1 MTVHGTAIA
10 AELRPGYP
18 ALRLALLSIIAPA
31 IVACESP
38 YRDRGILSK
47 DVADQLAH
55 IDGADLATL
64 GEAGPL
70 PSVSVAPPTPEEL
83 AGLEPGQR
91 RQNIDL
97 SEVRAAVLENN
108 LGIKVAR
115 IDPAIANERAMR
127 ERAKFEW
134 TFGIIADGGRDVNF
148 EPPLQAELWNANVR
162 PNLNVPL
169 ADGGQ
174 LDVDWKLLYFND
186 QMNSLD
192 NQDGTGYQSVPRVS
206 LTQPLLR
213 GGGRLVNEASIL
225 IAEFGQRRVE
235 IRTRMMVQQFLVDA
249 ERSYWRAYGASRAF
263 DISLESYRRAVDQVA
278 VAERLAAA
286 RMAAGT
292 EVTKAKYLAVSQI
305 GEVIAAS
312 EQLRARSRQLKQTM
326 NRSDLPLDDSVVIK
340 FTSGPE
346 LIQYRFV
353 PQTVLDIAL
362 RRRTE
367 MLEAEVAIAEATLGI
382 QVAQNGLLPKL
393 DAFGTTAPVGFGTD
407 LGSAVSGSGA
417 DGSMTLAFNAGVR
430 LQVPLGNEAAK
441 ADLRAALYQRLKE
454 LATGQDRRLSISREV
469 YDTVSRTKTGWQL
482 VVATRQAVDLAS
494 RAYDGVRM
502 LYEKRASTI
511 TDLTQSLTQLS
522 DSQRSEASAV
532 VSYQLALLDLADA
545 TGMVP
550 GRAGLSIDSDISL
563 PAPETGDPGTDPD
576 AFLKIPPLLEAER
589 SSVVQ
594 PTRTVSTSSSRPS
607 STGPVAG
614 PVNSSLRSN

>member
-1 MTVHGTAIA
+1 MTTCRTTCAPESRSCRSIRWSA
-10 AELRPGYP
+10 ALMLGFA
-18 ALRLALLSIIAPA
+18 AL
-31 IVACESP
+31 VACESP

-47 DVADQLAH
+47 DVSEQLAR
-55 IDGADLATL
+55 IDGADFAAL
-64 GEAGPL
+64 GETGPL
-70 PSVSVAPPTPEEL
+70 PSNAVAPPTPEEL
-83 AGLEPGQR
+83 AGLDPGQR
-91 RQNIDL
+91 QQNVDL
-97 SEVRAAVLENN
+97 SEVRASVLENN

-115 IDPAIANERAMR
+115 IDPAIANERALR

-134 TFGIIADGGRDVNF
+134 TFGLIADGGRDVNF
-148 EPPLQAELWNANVR
+148 EPPLQAEIWNASVQ

-186 QMNSLD
+186 ELNALV
-192 NQDGTGYQSVPRVS
+192 NEDGTGYQSAPRVT

-213 GGGRLVNEASIL
+213 GAGRLVNEASIL
-225 IAEFGQRRVE
+225 VAEFGQRRVE
-235 IRTRMMVQQFLVDA
+235 IRTRMMIQQFLVDA

-286 RMAAGT
+286 RMAANT

-305 GEVIAAS
+305 SEVIAAS
-312 EQLRARSRQLKQTM
+312 EQLRARSRQLKQAM

-407 LGSAVSGSGA
+407 LGSAIGGNGA
-417 DGSMTLAFNAGVR
+417 DGSMSVAFNAGVR

-482 VVATRQAVDLAS
+482 VVATRQAVDLAA
-494 RAYDGVRM
+494 RAYEGVRI

-522 DSQRSEASAV
+522 DSQRSEAVAV
-532 VSYQLALLDLADA
+532 VNYQLALLDLADA

-563 PAPETGDPGTDPD
+563 PAPESGDPGSDPD

-589 SSVVQ
+589 TT
-594 PTRTVSTSSSRPS
+594 PAP
-607 STGPVAG
+607 GPALTL
-614 PVNSSLRSN
+614 NER

>member
-1 MTVHGTAIA
+1 MTTCRTTCAPESRSCRSIRWSA
-10 AELRPGYP
+10 ALMLGFA
-18 ALRLALLSIIAPA
+18 AL
-31 IVACESP
+31 VACESP

-47 DVADQLAH
+47 DVSEQLAH
-55 IDGADLATL
+55 IDGADFAAL
-64 GEAGPL
+64 GETGPL
-70 PSVSVAPPTPEEL
+70 PSNAVAPPTPEEL
-83 AGLEPGQR
+83 AGLDPGQR
-91 RQNIDL
+91 QQNVDL
-97 SEVRAAVLENN
+97 SEVRASVLENN

-115 IDPAIANERAMR
+115 IDPAIANERALR

-134 TFGIIADGGRDVNF
+134 TFGLIADGGRDVNF
-148 EPPLQAELWNANVR
+148 EPPLQAEIWNASVQ

-186 QMNSLD
+186 ELNALV
-192 NQDGTGYQSVPRVS
+192 NEDGTGYQSAPRVT

-213 GGGRLVNEASIL
+213 GAGRLVNEASIL
-225 IAEFGQRRVE
+225 VAEFGQRRVE
-235 IRTRMMVQQFLVDA
+235 IRTRMMIQQFLVDA

-286 RMAAGT
+286 RMAANT

-305 GEVIAAS
+305 SEVIAAS
-312 EQLRARSRQLKQTM
+312 EQLRARSRQLKQAM

-407 LGSAVSGSGA
+407 LGSAIGGNGA
-417 DGSMTLAFNAGVR
+417 DGSMSVAFNAGVR

-482 VVATRQAVDLAS
+482 VVATRQAVDLAA
-494 RAYDGVRM
+494 RAYEGVRI

-522 DSQRSEASAV
+522 DSQRSEAVAV
-532 VSYQLALLDLADA
+532 VNYQLALLDLADA

-563 PAPETGDPGTDPD
+563 PAPESGDPGSDPD

-589 SSVVQ
+589 TT
-594 PTRTVSTSSSRPS
+594 PAP
-607 STGPVAG
+607 GPALTL
-614 PVNSSLRSN
+614 NER

>member
-1 MTVHGTAIA
+1 MTTCRTMCAPESRSCRSIRWSA
-10 AELRPGYP
+10 ALMLGFA
-18 ALRLALLSIIAPA
+18 AL
-31 IVACESP
+31 VACESP

-47 DVADQLAH
+47 DVSEQLAH
-55 IDGADLATL
+55 IDGADFAAL
-64 GEAGPL
+64 GETGPL
-70 PSVSVAPPTPEEL
+70 PSNAVAPPTPEEL
-83 AGLEPGQR
+83 AGLDPGQR
-91 RQNIDL
+91 QQNVDL
-97 SEVRAAVLENN
+97 SEVRASVLENN

-115 IDPAIANERAMR
+115 IDPAIANERALR

-134 TFGIIADGGRDVNF
+134 TFGLIADGGRDVNF
-148 EPPLQAELWNANVR
+148 EPPLQAEIWNASVQ

-186 QMNSLD
+186 ELNALV
-192 NQDGTGYQSVPRVS
+192 NEDGTGYQSAPRVT

-225 IAEFGQRRVE
+225 VAEFGQRRVE
-235 IRTRMMVQQFLVDA
+235 IRTRMMIQQFLVDA

-286 RMAAGT
+286 RMAANT

-305 GEVIAAS
+305 SEVIAAS
-312 EQLRARSRQLKQTM
+312 EQLRARSRQLKQAM

-407 LGSAVSGSGA
+407 LGSAIGGNGA
-417 DGSMTLAFNAGVR
+417 DGSMSVAFNAGVR

-482 VVATRQAVDLAS
+482 VVATRQAVDLAA
-494 RAYDGVRM
+494 RAYEGVRI

-522 DSQRSEASAV
+522 DSQRSEAVAV
-532 VSYQLALLDLADA
+532 VNYQLALLDLADA

-563 PAPETGDPGTDPD
+563 PAPESGDPGSDPD

-589 SSVVQ
+589 TT
-594 PTRTVSTSSSRPS
+594 PAP
-607 STGPVAG
+607 GPALTL
-614 PVNSSLRSN
+614 NER

>member
-1 MTVHGTAIA
+1 MTTCRTMCAPESRSCRSIRWSA
-10 AELRPGYP
+10 ALMLGFA
-18 ALRLALLSIIAPA
+18 AL
-31 IVACESP
+31 VACESP

-47 DVADQLAH
+47 DVSEQLAH
-55 IDGADLATL
+55 IDGADFAAL
-64 GEAGPL
+64 GETGPL
-70 PSVSVAPPTPEEL
+70 PSNAVAPPTPEEL
-83 AGLEPGQR
+83 AGLDPGQR
-91 RQNIDL
+91 QQNVDL
-97 SEVRAAVLENN
+97 SEVRASVLENN

-115 IDPAIANERAMR
+115 IDPAIANERALR

-134 TFGIIADGGRDVNF
+134 TFGLIADGGRDVNF
-148 EPPLQAELWNANVR
+148 EPPLQAEIWNASVQ

-186 QMNSLD
+186 ELNALV
-192 NQDGTGYQSVPRVS
+192 NEDGTGYQSAPRVT

-213 GGGRLVNEASIL
+213 GAGRLVNEASIL
-225 IAEFGQRRVE
+225 VAEFGQRRVE
-235 IRTRMMVQQFLVDA
+235 IRTRMMIQQFLVDA

-286 RMAAGT
+286 RMAANT

-305 GEVIAAS
+305 SEVIAAS
-312 EQLRARSRQLKQTM
+312 EQLRARSRQLKQAM

-407 LGSAVSGSGA
+407 LGSAIGGNGA
-417 DGSMTLAFNAGVR
+417 DGSMSVAFNAGVR

-482 VVATRQAVDLAS
+482 VVATRQAVDLAA
-494 RAYDGVRM
+494 RAYEGVRI

-522 DSQRSEASAV
+522 DSQRSEAVAV
-532 VSYQLALLDLADA
+532 VNYQLALLDLADA

-563 PAPETGDPGTDPD
+563 PAPESGDPGSDPD

-589 SSVVQ
+589 TT
-594 PTRTVSTSSSRPS
+594 PAP
-607 STGPVAG
+607 GPALTL
-614 PVNSSLRSN
+614 NER

>member
-1 MTVHGTAIA
+1 MTTCRTMCAPESRSCRSIRWSA
-10 AELRPGYP
+10 ALMLGFA
-18 ALRLALLSIIAPA
+18 AL
-31 IVACESP
+31 VACESP

-47 DVADQLAH
+47 DVSEQLAR
-55 IDGADLATL
+55 IDGADFAAL
-64 GEAGPL
+64 GETGPL
-70 PSVSVAPPTPEEL
+70 PSNAVAPPTPEEL
-83 AGLEPGQR
+83 AGLDPGQR
-91 RQNIDL
+91 QQNVDL
-97 SEVRAAVLENN
+97 SEVRASVLENN

-115 IDPAIANERAMR
+115 IDPAIANERALR

-134 TFGIIADGGRDVNF
+134 TFGLIADGGRDVNF
-148 EPPLQAELWNANVR
+148 EPPLQAEIWNASVQ

-186 QMNSLD
+186 ELNALV
-192 NQDGTGYQSVPRVS
+192 NEDGTGYQSAPRVT

-225 IAEFGQRRVE
+225 VAEFGQRRVE
-235 IRTRMMVQQFLVDA
+235 IRTRMMIQQFLVDA

-286 RMAAGT
+286 RMAANT

-305 GEVIAAS
+305 SEVIAAS
-312 EQLRARSRQLKQTM
+312 EQLRARSRQLKQAM

-407 LGSAVSGSGA
+407 LGSAIGGNGA
-417 DGSMTLAFNAGVR
+417 DGSMSVAFNAGVR

-482 VVATRQAVDLAS
+482 VVATRQAVDLAA
-494 RAYDGVRM
+494 RAYEGVRI

-522 DSQRSEASAV
+522 DSQRSEAVAV
-532 VSYQLALLDLADA
+532 VNYQLALLDLADA

-563 PAPETGDPGTDPD
+563 PAPESGDPGSDPD

-589 SSVVQ
+589 TT
-594 PTRTVSTSSSRPS
+594 PAP
-607 STGPVAG
+607 GPALTL
-614 PVNSSLRSN
+614 NER

>member
-1 MTVHGTAIA
+1 MTTCRTTCAPESRSCRSIRWSA
-10 AELRPGYP
+10 ALMLGFA
-18 ALRLALLSIIAPA
+18 AL
-31 IVACESP
+31 VACESP

-47 DVADQLAH
+47 DVSEQLAH
-55 IDGADLATL
+55 IDGADFAAL
-64 GEAGPL
+64 GETGPL
-70 PSVSVAPPTPEEL
+70 PSNAVAPPTPEEL
-83 AGLEPGQR
+83 AGLDPGQR
-91 RQNIDL
+91 RQNVDL
-97 SEVRAAVLENN
+97 SEVRASVLENN

-115 IDPAIANERAMR
+115 IDPAIANERALR

-134 TFGIIADGGRDVNF
+134 TFGLIADGGRDVNF
-148 EPPLQAELWNANVR
+148 EPPLQAEIWNASVQ

-186 QMNSLD
+186 ELNALV
-192 NQDGTGYQSVPRVS
+192 NEDGTGYQSAPRVT

-225 IAEFGQRRVE
+225 VAEFGQRRVE
-235 IRTRMMVQQFLVDA
+235 IRTRMMIQQFLVDA

-263 DISLESYRRAVDQVA
+263 DISLESYRRAVDQVV

-286 RMAAGT
+286 RMAANT

-305 GEVIAAS
+305 SEVIAAS
-312 EQLRARSRQLKQTM
+312 EQLRARSRQLKQAM

-407 LGSAVSGSGA
+407 LGSAIGGNGA
-417 DGSMTLAFNAGVR
+417 DGSMSVAFNAGVR

-482 VVATRQAVDLAS
+482 VVATRQAVDLAA
-494 RAYDGVRM
+494 RAYEGVRI

-522 DSQRSEASAV
+522 DSQRSEAVAV
-532 VSYQLALLDLADA
+532 VNYQLALLDLADA

-563 PAPETGDPGTDPD
+563 PAPESGDPGSDPD

-589 SSVVQ
+589 TT
-594 PTRTVSTSSSRPS
+594 PAP
-607 STGPVAG
+607 GPALTL
-614 PVNSSLRSN
+614 NER

>member
-1 MTVHGTAIA
+1 MTTCRTTCAPESRSCRSIRWSA
-10 AELRPGYP
+10 ALMLGFA
-18 ALRLALLSIIAPA
+18 AL
-31 IVACESP
+31 VACESP

-47 DVADQLAH
+47 DVSEQLAR
-55 IDGADLATL
+55 IDGADFAAL
-64 GEAGPL
+64 GETGPL
-70 PSVSVAPPTPEEL
+70 PSNAVAPPTPEEL
-83 AGLEPGQR
+83 AGLDPGQR
-91 RQNIDL
+91 QQNVDL
-97 SEVRAAVLENN
+97 SEVRASVLENN

-115 IDPAIANERAMR
+115 IDPAIANERALR

-134 TFGIIADGGRDVNF
+134 TFGLIADGGRDVNF
-148 EPPLQAELWNANVR
+148 EPPLQAEIWNASVQ

-174 LDVDWKLLYFND
+174 LDVDWKLLYFKDELNALV
-186 QMNSLD
+186 NE
-192 NQDGTGYQSVPRVS
+192 DGTGYQSAPRVT

-225 IAEFGQRRVE
+225 VAEFGQRRVE
-235 IRTRMMVQQFLVDA
+235 IRTRMMIQQFLVDA

-286 RMAAGT
+286 RMAANT

-305 GEVIAAS
+305 SEVIAAS
-312 EQLRARSRQLKQTM
+312 EQLRARSRQLKQAM

-407 LGSAVSGSGA
+407 LGSAIGGNGA
-417 DGSMTLAFNAGVR
+417 DGSMSVAFNAGVR

-482 VVATRQAVDLAS
+482 VVATRQAVDLAA
-494 RAYDGVRM
+494 RAYEGVRI

-522 DSQRSEASAV
+522 DSQRSEAVAV
-532 VSYQLALLDLADA
+532 VNYQLALLDLADA

-563 PAPETGDPGTDPD
+563 PAPESGDPGSDPD

-589 SSVVQ
+589 TT
-594 PTRTVSTSSSRPS
+594 PAP
-607 STGPVAG
+607 GPALTL
-614 PVNSSLRSN
+614 NER

>member
-1 MTVHGTAIA
+1 MTTCRTMCAPESRSCRSIRWSA
-10 AELRPGYP
+10 ALMLGFA
-18 ALRLALLSIIAPA
+18 AL
-31 IVACESP
+31 VACESP

-47 DVADQLAH
+47 DVSEQLAR
-55 IDGADLATL
+55 IDGADFAAL
-64 GEAGPL
+64 GETGPL
-70 PSVSVAPPTPEEL
+70 PSNAVAPPTPEEL
-83 AGLEPGQR
+83 AGLDPGQR
-91 RQNIDL
+91 QQNVDL
-97 SEVRAAVLENN
+97 SEVRASVLENN

-115 IDPAIANERAMR
+115 IDPAIANERALR

-134 TFGIIADGGRDVNF
+134 TFGLIADGGRDVNF
-148 EPPLQAELWNANVR
+148 EPPLQAEIWNASVQ

-174 LDVDWKLLYFND
+174 LDVDWKLLYFKDELNALV
-186 QMNSLD
+186 NE
-192 NQDGTGYQSVPRVS
+192 DGTGYQSAPRVT

-213 GGGRLVNEASIL
+213 GAGRLVNEASIL
-225 IAEFGQRRVE
+225 VAEFGQRRVE
-235 IRTRMMVQQFLVDA
+235 IRTRMMIQQFLVDA

-286 RMAAGT
+286 RMAANT

-305 GEVIAAS
+305 SEVIAAS
-312 EQLRARSRQLKQTM
+312 EQLRARSRQLKQAM

-407 LGSAVSGSGA
+407 LGSAIGGNGA
-417 DGSMTLAFNAGVR
+417 DGSMSVAFNAGVR

-482 VVATRQAVDLAS
+482 VVATRQAVDLAA
-494 RAYDGVRM
+494 RAYEGVRI

-522 DSQRSEASAV
+522 DSQRSEAVAV
-532 VSYQLALLDLADA
+532 VNYQLALLDLADA

-563 PAPETGDPGTDPD
+563 PAPESGDPGSDPD

-589 SSVVQ
+589 TT
-594 PTRTVSTSSSRPS
+594 PAP
-607 STGPVAG
+607 GPALTL
-614 PVNSSLRSN
+614 NER